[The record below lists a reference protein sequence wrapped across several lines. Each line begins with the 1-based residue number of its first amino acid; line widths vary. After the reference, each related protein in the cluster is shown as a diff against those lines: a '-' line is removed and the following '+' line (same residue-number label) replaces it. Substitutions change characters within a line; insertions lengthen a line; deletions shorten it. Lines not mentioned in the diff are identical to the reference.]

1 MTENPFT
8 YGNPITKPER
18 FIGRHREIEQVFSR
32 LLNAEG
38 ESTSIVGERRIGKT
52 SLLHTIM
59 HPDVRRLHGV
69 DDGRY
74 IFVYSDLQMI
84 DPKTTATRLAQRLF
98 GQLARQ
104 TSDEEIR
111 GMVDEMRQS
120 AEIDNFAL
128 SDLFDTIDSKGLH
141 VVFLLDEFEN
151 VTGNPNF
158 GADFFYGLR
167 SLAIQH
173 NLTLIT
179 SSRSELIELTH
190 SEEIRSSP
198 FFNIFANINV
208 RLFTPDEAKELVERA
223 LSGTGV
229 LFSSDETSAVDRMAG
244 RHPFFRQMAC
254 YHLFSAYQQGL
265 DPAGRLAFMHKQ
277 YVEESTPHLASFWW
291 DASDSDKIVLTTLA
305 LLEHNGKV
313 SQRSFNLARLRELY
327 NRSEQTLNQLEKRA
341 LLVQSNGDYSLFCTA
356 LGDWIIAEITD
367 TMRDEQSYDDWLKSN
382 QGAMERLSRDA
393 RTQLTDILPKISA
406 KYRDLMIDW
415 VSDPK
420 NLIAVAALIRG
431 ALSAVG
437 SI

>member
-1 MTENPFT
+1 MIENPFT
-8 YGNPITKPER
+8 YGNPISNPER

-59 HPDVRRLHGV
+59 HPDVRRSHGV
-69 DDGRY
+69 DESRY

-104 TSDEEIR
+104 TPDEEIR
-111 GMVDEMRQS
+111 GMVEELRQS

-128 SDLFDTIDSKGLH
+128 SDLFDAIDSKGLH

-208 RLFTPDEAKELVERA
+208 RLFTPEEAKELIDRA
-223 LSGTGV
+223 LSDTGV
-229 LFSSDETSAVDRMAG
+229 LFSVDETSAIDRMAG

-254 YHLFSAYQQGL
+254 YHLLLSL
-265 DPAGRLAFMHKQ
+265 PAGTGPCRAVGLSAQ
-277 YVEESTPHLASFWW
+277 TVCRRVSTPPGEF
-291 DASDSDKIVLTTLA
+291 
-305 LLEHNGKV
+305 
-313 SQRSFNLARLRELY
+313 LAR
-327 NRSEQTLNQLEKRA
+327 
-341 LLVQSNGDYSLFCTA
+341 C
-356 LGDWIIAEITD
+356 
-367 TMRDEQSYDDWLKSN
+367 
-382 QGAMERLSRDA
+382 
-393 RTQLTDILPKISA
+393 
-406 KYRDLMIDW
+406 
-415 VSDPK
+415 
-420 NLIAVAALIRG
+420 IR
-431 ALSAVG
+431 
-437 SI
+437 